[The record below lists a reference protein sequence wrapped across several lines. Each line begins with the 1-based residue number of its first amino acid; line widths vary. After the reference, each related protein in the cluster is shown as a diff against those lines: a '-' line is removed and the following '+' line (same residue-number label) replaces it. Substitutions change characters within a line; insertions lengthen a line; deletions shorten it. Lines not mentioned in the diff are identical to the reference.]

1 MKRFK
6 INTYQCMP
14 RRFIGTVALLI
25 TFWSAA
31 EAQIGQ
37 RDYFNYEIDE
47 CGDTVIVAE
56 LADISVSAPAL
67 VGYADLRK
75 YRIYRQYAVKVYP
88 YAAKAIEIF
97 RKQEALTTHMDE
109 RYKREYLRLL
119 HKELKEEFEDPL
131 KKLTRTQG
139 MILIKMIEKE
149 LDTPLYFLIKNL
161 KGGINAT
168 YWSTLGKFFGHHIK
182 EGYQKG
188 QDPILDMVL
197 NDFNIAYNYPLSIK

>member
-1 MKRFK
+1 MQKKFAVFLIFK
-6 INTYQCMP
+6 LAIWNM
-14 RRFIGTVALLI
+14 VD
-25 TFWSAA
+25 
-31 EAQIGQ
+31 AQIGQ

-56 LADISVSAPAL
+56 LADISVSAPSL
-67 VGYADLRK
+67 VDYEELRK

-109 RYKREYLRLL
+109 RYKREYLRIL
-119 HKELKEEFEDPL
+119 HRELKEEFEDPL

-161 KGGINAT
+161 KGGIQAT

-182 EGYQKG
+182 EGYHKG

-197 NDFNIAYNYPLSIK
+197 NDFNIAYNYPFSNK

>member
-1 MKRFK
+1 MLRKFTRSL
-6 INTYQCMP
+6 ILLMT
-14 RRFIGTVALLI
+14 IWSTVG
-25 TFWSAA
+25 
-31 EAQIGQ
+31 AQIGQ

-67 VGYADLRK
+67 VDYADLRK

-88 YAAKAIEIF
+88 YATKAIEIF
-97 RKQEALTTHMDE
+97 RKQEALTSHMDE

-149 LDTPLYFLIKNL
+149 LDTPLYYLIKNL

-182 EGYQKG
+182 DGYHKG
-188 QDPILDMVL
+188 EDPILDMVL
-197 NDFNIAYNYPLSIK
+197 NDFNIAYNFPFRVK

>member
-1 MKRFK
+1 MQKKFAVFLIFK
-6 INTYQCMP
+6 LAIWNM
-14 RRFIGTVALLI
+14 VD
-25 TFWSAA
+25 
-31 EAQIGQ
+31 AQIGQ

-56 LADISVSAPAL
+56 LADISVSAPSL
-67 VGYADLRK
+67 VDYEELRK

-97 RKQEALTTHMDE
+97 RKQEAMTTHMDE
-109 RYKREYLRLL
+109 RYKREYLRIL
-119 HKELKEEFEDPL
+119 HRELKEEFEDPL

-161 KGGINAT
+161 KGGIQAT

-182 EGYQKG
+182 EGYHKG

-197 NDFNIAYNYPLSIK
+197 NDFNIAYNYPFSNK

>member
-1 MKRFK
+1 MSKKLSVF
-6 INTYQCMP
+6 
-14 RRFIGTVALLI
+14 FIILVAFCNI
-25 TFWSAA
+25 T
-31 EAQIGQ
+31 EAQTGE
-37 RDYFNYEIDE
+37 RSYYNYEIDE

-56 LADISVSAPAL
+56 LNHISVSAPAL
-67 VGYADLRK
+67 VDNAAIRRYK
-75 YRIYRQYAVKVYP
+75 IYRQYAVKVYP
-88 YAAKAIEIF
+88 YATKAIEIF
-97 RKQEALTTHMDE
+97 RKQEALTNHMDE

-168 YWSTLGKFFGHHIK
+168 YWSTLGKFFGHRIK

-188 QDPILDMVL
+188 EDPILDMVL
-197 NDFNIAYNYPLSIK
+197 NDFNIAYNFPFGKK

>member
-1 MKRFK
+1 
-6 INTYQCMP
+6 MP
-14 RRFIGTVALLI
+14 KQLTVFFIFLMAFCTKM
-25 TFWSAA
+25 
-31 EAQIGQ
+31 EAQIEERG
-37 RDYFNYEIDE
+37 YYNYEIDE

-56 LADISVSAPAL
+56 LNHISVSAPAL
-67 VGYADLRK
+67 VDNADIRK
-75 YRIYRQYAVKVYP
+75 YKIYRQYAVKVYP
-88 YAAKAIEIF
+88 YANKAIEIF

-109 RYKREYLRLL
+109 RYKKAYLRLL

-168 YWSTLGKFFGHHIK
+168 YWSTLGKFFGHQIK
-182 EGYQKG
+182 EGYHKG
-188 QDPILDMVL
+188 EDPILDMVL
-197 NDFNIAYNYPLSIK
+197 NDFNIAYNFPLGKK

>member
-1 MKRFK
+1 MQKKFAVFLIFK
-6 INTYQCMP
+6 LAIWNM
-14 RRFIGTVALLI
+14 VD
-25 TFWSAA
+25 
-31 EAQIGQ
+31 AQIGQ

-56 LADISVSAPAL
+56 LADISVSAPSL
-67 VGYADLRK
+67 VDYAELRK

-109 RYKREYLRLL
+109 RYKREYLRIL
-119 HKELKEEFEDPL
+119 HRELKEEFEDPL

-161 KGGINAT
+161 KGGIQAT

-182 EGYQKG
+182 EGYHKG

-197 NDFNIAYNYPLSIK
+197 NDFNIAYNYPFSNK